1 MEIYRFFAL
10 FYFVFEGNFQVQP
23 PGNLYLEGRLNG
35 WFFAFS
41 SLGGLQMEGL
51 IFGIL
56 RYLAQILGQYFT
68 EPYTGPGFCRPFFVR
83 WTGVDFGTWDVPY
96 VPWDVTW
103 DVTNETPKDVRGE
116 AKVMNNWSVSRKF
129 NSKHLFCKT
138 LLFRF
143 IFVHYS
149 VMQNNIS
156 KEDFIW
162 QAQLVKCSFSLSV
175 FSPHLGPEK
184 KMRTTSQTTKICGFL
199 AMGH

>member
-1 MEIYRFFAL
+1 MEIYRFLLCFTLYLRAIFKYNPL
-10 FYFVFEGNFQVQP
+10 GS
-23 PGNLYLEGRLNG
+23 LYLEGRFNG
-35 WFFAFS
+35 WFFAFT

-68 EPYTGPGFCRPFFVR
+68 GPGFCRPFFVR
-83 WTGVDFGTWDVPY
+83 WTGVDFGTWDV
-96 VPWDVTW
+96 TW
-103 DVTNETPKDVRGE
+103 DVTNEPQRTSAGRLKWWIIDRFHENLTPSTC
-116 AKVMNNWSVSRKF
+116 SVKLYCSGSF
-129 NSKHLFCKT
+129 
-138 LLFRF
+138 
-143 IFVHYS
+143 FVHYS
-149 VMQNNIS
+149 VMQNNVS